1 MPSKT
6 VNSDY
11 AASIQWHRSK
21 VCGEEDSLDRVILV
35 GGTAVKEEK
44 AASLFYSL
52 AIFVTTYQPGK

>member
-44 AASLFYSL
+44 TASF
-52 AIFVTTYQPGK
+52 F